1 MHSRRF
7 LPVLLLLFIGSG
19 CAALIYEV
27 VWFQLLQ
34 LVIGSSAIS
43 LAVLLGTFMGGL
55 CLGSLGYSRV
65 ASASRHPLRMYA
77 LLEAAIGVIGLLVLA
92 VMPVVGSAYS
102 SWAGPGT
109 LGIVLRAVAA
119 AICLL
124 PPTLLMGATL
134 PALSRWI
141 EMTPRG
147 VSWLGFFYA
156 GNTAGAVIGS
166 VLAGFYLLRVYDLT
180 TATLV
185 AVGLNA
191 CVAGAAFLVASISA
205 YDPQRIH
212 AAAEQE
218 AQAAARRAAPGGP
231 MSMQAQRAER
241 RTVFLAIALSG
252 FTALSAEVVW
262 TRLLSLLFGGTTYTF
277 SLILAGFLLGLG
289 IGSSLGSALART
301 LARPAAALGW
311 CQAGVCVAVAW
322 AGVMIGTSMPYWP
335 IDPSISTSPWF
346 NFQLDVARGLWTV
359 LPGAIL
365 WGASFPLALAAVARF
380 GGDQAQV
387 VGRLFAA
394 NTLGAIIGALGAG
407 ALVAWVGSQHTQQFM
422 IAVAATAA
430 LLMVLPGAGGDA
442 AGKRLATVALVLC
455 LGVGAV
461 LLGRAIPPVPGLLVG
476 YGRFAATWVN
486 QAEFIYVGEGLNAS
500 VAVSRLSSGVLNYH
514 NAGKVQA
521 SSEPQDMRL
530 QRMLGHLTTLVP
542 ERPTS
547 VFVIGFGA
555 GVTAGAVSIDP
566 RVERVTIAEI
576 EPLVPT
582 TVSRYFSAHN
592 FDVANNPKVTIRI
605 DDARHYL
612 LTTAERFDAITS
624 DPLDPWVKGA
634 AMLYSRE
641 FFDLVKR
648 RLNPGGVVTLFVQLY
663 SSNEEAVKS
672 EIATFFEAFP
682 RGVVFGNTYNGAGY
696 DLVLLGQLD
705 PAPLDIDTLAA
716 RLDQPE
722 YAPVAQ
728 SLRQVGYPSL
738 IDLLSTYAGDAPNL
752 GGWMAD
758 AVINRDISL
767 RLQYL
772 AGLGVNMRV
781 GDVIYRNILAHR
793 KVPSDVFSG
802 SADRKAQLWEAIH
815 NPPLR

>member
-1 MHSRRF
+1 MQTRRF

-27 VWFQLLQ
+27 VWYQLLQ
-34 LVIGSSAIS
+34 LVIGSSAVS

-55 CLGSLGYSRV
+55 CLGSLGYARV
-65 ASASRHPLRMYA
+65 ASASRHPLKMYA
-77 LLEAAIGVIGLLVLA
+77 LLEAGIGVIGLLELLIVPA
-92 VMPVVGSAYS
+92 VGSAYS
-102 SWAGPGT
+102 TWAGSGT

-119 AICLL
+119 GICLL

-141 EMTPRG
+141 ELTPRG

-180 TATLV
+180 TATMV
-185 AVGLNA
+185 AVGLNGA
-191 CVAGAAFLVASISA
+191 VAALAFVVASASA
-205 YDPQRIH
+205 YDPRPSATAH
-212 AAAEQE
+212 AGPVE
-218 AQAAARRAAPGGP
+218 RAGAIE
-231 MSMQAQRAER
+231 AQRAER
-241 RTVFLAIALSG
+241 RLVFLAIALSG

-262 TRLLSLLFGGTTYTF
+262 TRVLSLLFGGTTYTF

-301 LARPAAALGW
+301 LARPAMALGW
-311 CQAGVCVAVAW
+311 AQAGACAAVTW
-322 AGVMIGTSMPYWP
+322 AAVMMGSSMPYWP
-335 IDPSISTSPWF
+335 IDPSLSTSPWF
-346 NFQLDVARGLWTV
+346 NFQLDAARCLWVV

-365 WGASFPLALAAVARF
+365 WGASFPLALAAVAKA

-394 NTLGAIIGALGAG
+394 NTLGAIIGSLGAG
-407 ALVAWVGSQHTQQFM
+407 ALIAWAGSQHTQQIM
-422 IAVAATAA
+422 IAVAATSA
-430 LLMVLPGAGGDA
+430 LLMLLPGLGQAPAGRVA
-442 AGKRLATVALVLC
+442 TAGIVLVL
-455 LGVGAV
+455 GAGAV
-461 LLGRAIPPVPGLLVG
+461 VLGRAVPPVPGLLVG

-486 QAEFIYVGEGLNAS
+486 QADFIYVGEGLNAS

-530 QRMLGHLTTLVP
+530 QRMLGHLTTIVP
-542 ERPTS
+542 ERPAS

-576 EPLVPT
+576 EPLVPR

-612 LTTAERFDAITS
+612 LTTHETFDAITS

-663 SSNEEAVKS
+663 SSNEAAVKS

-696 DLVLLGQLD
+696 DLVLLGQRD
-705 PAPLDIDTLAA
+705 PAPLDLDALTA
-716 RLDQPE
+716 RLDQPA
-722 YAPVAQ
+722 YAPVVQ
-728 SLRQVGYPSL
+728 SLREVGYTSL
-738 IDLLSTYAGDAPNL
+738 TDLLSTFAGDAPNL

-772 AGLGVNMRV
+772 AGMGVNLRV
-781 GDVIYRNILAHR
+781 GDLIYRNILAHR
-793 KVPSDVFSG
+793 KVPSEVFSG
-802 SADRKAQLWEAIH
+802 SDQRKALLWEAIE
-815 NPPLR
+815 NPPMR